1 MDLNESIFPEPIIC
15 PITIIFRLFFL
26 DRCNRPRL
34 GLCWA
39 NLVRIGCNFE
49 LTGWVTVEGHAPYL
63 GVKSIGGD
71 NLYGFKVQVATL
83 HVFSGSTKNANN
95 FLFRCTKELA
105 KEYKFVLAFE
115 KSLCKDY
122 ISDYFYQVGF
132 KKNICIGLEITE

>member
-1 MDLNESIFPEPIIC
+1 MAVFC
-15 PITIIFRLFFL
+15 FAGMGL
-26 DRCNRPRL
+26 DVAGGHAPYMGAL
-34 GLCWA
+34 IGVAGLCWA
-39 NLVRIGCNFE
+39 NLVGIGCNFE
-49 LTGWVTVEGHAPYL
+49 LIGWVTVEGHAPYL

-83 HVFSGSTKNANN
+83 HVFSESTKNANY